1 MTTGYKKNGV
11 DIDTLLEP
19 RTTGDPQAAATGYKV
34 NGVDI
39 STMFYPLAN
48 GGTAP
53 TSTIGMSVAG
63 DDLNTIFAAI
73 GTVSTTGTG
82 IFTAYWFDSAG
93 NMSVDGVAI
102 PYDTLMDVVI
112 DDPADISAGADGSG
126 SFDVYDF
133 STQSLVGTVA
143 WPHGGTVTLGLTV
156 LNGHYYGNVAVTV
169 MNELGPGE
177 IIKAY
182 PTIPT
187 IAGESYASA
196 SNTNSFFFGAGH
208 YVWANVPFDIVNDIG
223 EIMFASTQSS
233 SGKHYVKSN
242 VPMSTT
248 SNHAVPKT
256 SLFNDN
262 FSFGTIGELDPLWVP
277 SGYDLN
283 GSSYAVYRDAVMDRG
298 VLIASGSATFN
309 SYAFMTLSPEIG
321 DLGGKTVKFRYST
334 EILSGAGT
342 AQFAVI
348 PLNSVGT
355 HLPGQNLSLTV
366 GALGGTQLVLP
377 ADTHYIAFFV
387 EVSSATS
394 AKMMIDD
401 FIVF

>member
-34 NGVDI
+34 NDVDI
-39 STMFYPLAN
+39 STMFYPLAS

-53 TSTIGMSVAG
+53 SVIGMKVNG

-73 GTVSTTGTG
+73 GTVSTTGSG

-93 NMSVDGVAI
+93 SMFVDGVAI

-112 DDPADISAGADGSG
+112 DDPADITAGADGSG

-133 STQSLVGTVA
+133 STQGLVGTVA
-143 WPHGGTVTLGLTV
+143 WPNGGTDTLGLTV
-156 LNGHYYGNVAVTV
+156 LDGHYYGNVTVTV
-169 MNELGPGE
+169 INELGPGE

-223 EIMFASTQSS
+223 EIMFASTQSP

-262 FSFGTIGELDPLWVP
+262 YTFGTIGELDPYYTPTGFTGGSASWSISRNVALEAV
-277 SGYDLN
+277 DLIGN
-283 GSSYAVYRDAVMDRG
+283 GG
-298 VLIASGSATFN
+298 ASGENVFTI
-309 SYAFMTLSPEIG
+309 LSFDAPTDIS
-321 DLGGKTVKFRYST
+321 GKTVKFHYSLD
-334 EILSGAGT
+334 IPHIGQMGFIYYYVAGGSDIVELFDT
-342 AQFAVI
+342 GGTVQFAEI
-348 PLNSVGT
+348 
-355 HLPGQNLSLTV
+355 
-366 GALGGTQLVLP
+366 VLP
-377 ADTHYIAFFV
+377 AG
-387 EVSSATS
+387 VSVITWTLGTAGILIPNTNTFR
-394 AKMMIDD
+394 MFDLI
-401 FIVF
+401 IV